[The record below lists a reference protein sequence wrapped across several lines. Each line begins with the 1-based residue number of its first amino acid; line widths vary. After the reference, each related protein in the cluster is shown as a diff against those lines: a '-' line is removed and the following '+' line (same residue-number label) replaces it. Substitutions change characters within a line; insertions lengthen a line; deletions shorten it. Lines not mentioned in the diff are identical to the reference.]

1 MPGNQWWVSS
11 FRPYIEILVSSEPL
25 TTAQRGRICDSVEGA
40 ESLTLIFKL
49 DKNVKSY
56 FLLFFK
62 KKLKIRIPFCGPLI
76 PLSWTFGDVC
86 PGLQSRSRSLTCT
99 LHLLYAM
106 DSLDSPLLWH
116 LLTSWW
122 PSYFQSM
129 YLHVYKHWWGSR
141 LGSSMP
147 LLHIMWQDIL
157 DTHWAMPTALK

>member
-1 MPGNQWWVSS
+1 MYFDAQTKSQLTFSNLPFQLTPPSLPRDQSGPIGMQGFHSKAVVSLI
-11 FRPYIEILVSSEPL
+11 RPYIEILVSSEPL

-56 FLLFFK
+56 FLLFLK

-106 DSLDSPLLWH
+106 DSLDSPLL
-116 LLTSWW
+116 
-122 PSYFQSM
+122 
-129 YLHVYKHWWGSR
+129 
-141 LGSSMP
+141 
-147 LLHIMWQDIL
+147 
-157 DTHWAMPTALK
+157 